1 MVALVFLSTFVI
13 LVRVNDES
21 GKPFLP
27 GRPIFFTVRNPSM
40 SPILRKSENGRSYRS
55 AKNMFNLGSK
65 ITLTSGSKV
74 TLLSYWRFSGVLV
87 TITIRNKQ
95 SDGLITPRS
104 NRVVNLQNLTSNE
117 IEIQRLLNRTQ
128 FTLSF
133 FHFDLAF
140 CL

>member
-87 TITIRNKQ
+87 TIYI
-95 SDGLITPRS
+95 
-104 NRVVNLQNLTSNE
+104 
-117 IEIQRLLNRTQ
+117 
-128 FTLSF
+128 
-133 FHFDLAF
+133 
-140 CL
+140 